1 MLIQQA
7 ENQEEH
13 ERFGLTPHE
22 YYTRPFLSLFSY
34 RVCAVIFAIILSSM
48 IFACLPAAYATKYFL
63 QIGNLSAWQ
72 VVNVHPAYFTKVC
85 INVLRSCFFLE
96 SFVPPLPNLLSYGF
110 QRKYFGFNSILRRAV
125 R

>member
-1 MLIQQA
+1 MRNNEAHSLSWTEFLLIQQA

-48 IFACLPAAYATKYFL
+48 IFACLPAAYATKYLL
-63 QIGNLSAWQ
+63 QMENLSAWQ

-85 INVLRSCFFLE
+85 INVRKPFFFKE
-96 SFVPPLPNLLSYGF
+96 MCHSFL
-110 QRKYFGFNSILRRAV
+110 K
-125 R
+125 